1 MTQASASDPTGHADA
16 AHIARLQAWFETL
29 VDQAPTAR
37 AAWLAAHVADPAD
50 RSALAGLL
58 DADARHG
65 LLDEPASARA
75 DRIGDAQ
82 RSEPDVLV
90 GRCFG
95 AFRATRVIG
104 QGGMAAV
111 YLGERVD
118 GAVTQR
124 AAIKVLRRGLYSA
137 VEQGLFRREQKA
149 LAALS
154 HPDIAYLIDGGIT
167 DAGLPYLVLE
177 YVDGMPVTEHADTSA
192 LALRARLTLFVS
204 ICRAVAAA
212 HRQLIVHRDL
222 KPSNILVTA
231 EGRVKLLDFGIAKLL
246 DDDSEL
252 PTRTGFGALTP
263 EYAAPEQLR
272 GEPVTTSTDVYA
284 LGVLLHELLTGQ
296 RPAADAATLRRPSS
310 LRFERAQDEP
320 SAPTPA
326 ATRVTPAEL
335 RGDLDNILL
344 MALAAEPERR
354 YRSAT
359 EFGDDVERHLGGQPV
374 IAHPPSRWYRT
385 RKFMV
390 RHRGG
395 VALAAIALT
404 AVLASATLTAWQAIV
419 AQREAA
425 RANLVRDFVVGVFES
440 AKASLPRDQRPT
452 PELLVDQAA
461 TRLASMSDTDAAT
474 RIDLLS
480 TLASVWLSLSKFDAA
495 DAAFAEAQ
503 ALARGRRDA
512 PLAQALG
519 VRRAIGW
526 RAAGRN
532 LEARDALSAALPGLD
547 RGDSPLL
554 PPALAALAAA
564 QFDLGEVEA
573 GLAIS
578 ERAVATASRQFGSDS
593 LEHLAARFDRGSML
607 GSTERYRDAVA
618 ELEPAL
624 STWRERGYPED
635 DRYLRGLSALTLCE
649 EALGALADPEASFRE
664 LLRLHQRLYAPPHV
678 AIASS
683 MRSLAAMLME
693 KERYDEA
700 LALLDDALRMS
711 RALLS
716 PDHLDQIKTLDLRG
730 LLFAR
735 QRRFREADAEY
746 VAALEICASAALVN
760 EVCNRARNN
769 RGHNFYREQRFAEA
783 EGEMRVA
790 LDARVATL
798 GNDHVAVAVSK
809 STLANVLAQQRRYD
823 EAIALQREALGVFER
838 LGMAD
843 SGDYAL
849 IVFSLAQGLHL
860 AGHNSEGLI
869 EIDRALALWRR
880 AMPDGHSY
888 EVSMSVLKI
897 RILIGLGRRDE
908 LRAIADHA
916 IALNVDPARL
926 SDGTKATLREVSGRP
941 DLYP

>member
-1 MTQASASDPTGHADA
+1 
-16 AHIARLQAWFETL
+16 
-29 VDQAPTAR
+29 
-37 AAWLAAHVADPAD
+37 
-50 RSALAGLL
+50 
-58 DADARHG
+58 
-65 LLDEPASARA
+65 
-75 DRIGDAQ
+75 
-82 RSEPDVLV
+82 
-90 GRCFG
+90 
-95 AFRATRVIG
+95 
-104 QGGMAAV
+104 
-111 YLGERVD
+111 
-118 GAVTQR
+118 VT
-124 AAIKVLRRGLYSA
+124 I
-137 VEQGLFRREQKA
+137 
-149 LAALS
+149 
-154 HPDIAYLIDGGIT
+154 
-167 DAGLPYLVLE
+167 
-177 YVDGMPVTEHADTSA
+177 
-192 LALRARLTLFVS
+192 
-204 ICRAVAAA
+204 
-212 HRQLIVHRDL
+212 
-222 KPSNILVTA
+222 

-246 DDDSEL
+246 DDDAEL
-252 PTRTGFGALTP
+252 PTRTGYGALTP

-296 RPAADAATLRRPSS
+296 RPASDGATLRRPSS
-310 LRFERAQDEP
+310 IRFEHDAAA
-320 SAPTPA
+320 APPV
-326 ATRVTPAEL
+326 ATRRATPAEL

-354 YRSAT
+354 YRSAA
-359 EFGDDVERHLGGQPV
+359 EFGDDVERYLAGQPV

-385 RKFMV
+385 SKFLV

-404 AVLASATLTAWQAIV
+404 AVLASATITTWQSVV

-440 AKASLPRDQRPT
+440 AKAGLPRDQRPT
-452 PELLVDQAA
+452 PEILVDQAA
-461 TRLASMSDTDAAT
+461 TRLASMSGTDAAT

-512 PLAQALG
+512 PLAEALG

-526 RAAGRN
+526 RTAGRN
-532 LEARDALSAALPGLD
+532 AEARDALSAALPELD
-547 RGDSPLL
+547 RSESPLL

-578 ERAVATASRQFGSDS
+578 ERAVAAASRQFGSDS
-593 LEHLAARFDRGSML
+593 LEHLAARFERGSML

-624 STWRERGYPED
+624 STWRERGYAED

-711 RALLS
+711 RTLLS
-716 PDHLDQIKTLDLRG
+716 PDHLDQVKTLDLRG

-735 QRRFREADAEY
+735 QRRFRDADAEY
-746 VAALEICASAALVN
+746 VAALKICASAALVN

-783 EGEMRVA
+783 EGEMRIA

-809 STLANVLAQQRRYD
+809 STLANVLAQRRRYD

-849 IVFSLAQGLHL
+849 IAFSLAQGLHL

-908 LRAIADHA
+908 VRAIADHA